1 MTIRLAIVND
11 YEVVVHG
18 LASMLRSYS
27 DRIEV
32 VEVDANAHP
41 VSAVDIALFDTF
53 AQSFRDRE
61 RIARLVRDPRIGKVV
76 VYTWSADDPSVGQT
90 RVPGI
95 SAYVSKRL
103 AAADLV
109 DRAREDATPASRCG
123 CTTPGRGPLV
133 GGDWPG
139 REEGLTAR
147 ESEVLSLITQGYS
160 NNDIVETTMLSI
172 NSIKSYIRSAY
183 RKIGVTSRSRA
194 ILWGI
199 DHGFQPDRAR
209 LTRRAAV
216 ARRSLTSRG
225 GAPWHRQPAATA
237 ATSRRT
243 KRLDRNWNELLQELR
258 ITQTG
263 LQLLSGFLLTLA
275 FTQVFGGLDDRQ
287 KALYLALVVIAGVAV
302 GLNLMPMMMHRR
314 VFGEH
319 VKGACGEV
327 GHVVAQ
333 MRDGRH
339 RGPRGG
345 DGDPDLLGRRQ
356 LDRRHRRG
364 GVPRGRAGRAARRS
378 PVASR
383 SGAVNRLHCSA
394 ARPALTRG

>member
-1 MTIRLAIVND
+1 MPIRLAIVND

-18 LASMLRSYS
+18 LAAMLRTYA
-27 DRIEV
+27 DRVEV

-41 VSAVDIALFDTF
+41 SSSVDIALFDTF

-61 RIARLVRDPRIGKVV
+61 RIARLVQDPRIGKVV
-76 VYTWSADDPSVGQT
+76 VYTWTADDPGVANT

-103 AAADLV
+103 AASELV
-109 DRAREDATPASRCG
+109 AALERIHAGEPVRLHDAG
-123 CTTPGRGPLV
+123 HGPLV

-209 LTRRAAV
+209 LSGDQLSAG
-216 ARRSLTSRG
+216 AR
-225 GAPWHRQPAATA
+225 
-237 ATSRRT
+237 
-243 KRLDRNWNELLQELR
+243 
-258 ITQTG
+258 
-263 LQLLSGFLLTLA
+263 
-275 FTQVFGGLDDRQ
+275 
-287 KALYLALVVIAGVAV
+287 
-302 GLNLMPMMMHRR
+302 
-314 VFGEH
+314 
-319 VKGACGEV
+319 
-327 GHVVAQ
+327 
-333 MRDGRH
+333 
-339 RGPRGG
+339 
-345 DGDPDLLGRRQ
+345 
-356 LDRRHRRG
+356 
-364 GVPRGRAGRAARRS
+364 
-378 PVASR
+378 
-383 SGAVNRLHCSA
+383 
-394 ARPALTRG
+394 

>member
-32 VEVDANAHP
+32 VEVDANTHP
-41 VSAVDIALFDTF
+41 ASEVDIALFDTF

-61 RIARLVRDPRIGKVV
+61 RISRLVSDPRIGKVV

-109 DRAREDATPASRCG
+109 TALEHVHAGDPVRLHDS
-123 CTTPGRGPLV
+123 GRGPLV

-199 DHGFQPDRAR
+199 DHGFQPDRSRMLGDDLANEAR
-209 LTRRAAV
+209 
-216 ARRSLTSRG
+216 
-225 GAPWHRQPAATA
+225 
-237 ATSRRT
+237 
-243 KRLDRNWNELLQELR
+243 
-258 ITQTG
+258 
-263 LQLLSGFLLTLA
+263 
-275 FTQVFGGLDDRQ
+275 
-287 KALYLALVVIAGVAV
+287 
-302 GLNLMPMMMHRR
+302 
-314 VFGEH
+314 
-319 VKGACGEV
+319 
-327 GHVVAQ
+327 
-333 MRDGRH
+333 
-339 RGPRGG
+339 
-345 DGDPDLLGRRQ
+345 
-356 LDRRHRRG
+356 
-364 GVPRGRAGRAARRS
+364 
-378 PVASR
+378 
-383 SGAVNRLHCSA
+383 
-394 ARPALTRG
+394 

>member
-18 LASMLRSYS
+18 LAAMLRSYS

-32 VEVDANAHP
+32 VEADAGAHP
-41 VSAVDIALFDTF
+41 ESQVDIALFDTF

-61 RIARLVRDPRIGKVV
+61 RIARLVSDPRVGKVV
-76 VYTWSADDPSVGQT
+76 VYTWSADDPAVGQT

-95 SAYVSKRL
+95 AAYISKRL

-109 DRAREDATPASRCG
+109 AALERVHDGDPVRLHDS
-123 CTTPGRGPLV
+123 GRGPLV

-199 DHGFQPDRAR
+199 DHGFQPDRTR
-209 LTRRAAV
+209 LTGDDLAD
-216 ARRSLTSRG
+216 SLR
-225 GAPWHRQPAATA
+225 
-237 ATSRRT
+237 
-243 KRLDRNWNELLQELR
+243 
-258 ITQTG
+258 
-263 LQLLSGFLLTLA
+263 
-275 FTQVFGGLDDRQ
+275 
-287 KALYLALVVIAGVAV
+287 
-302 GLNLMPMMMHRR
+302 
-314 VFGEH
+314 
-319 VKGACGEV
+319 
-327 GHVVAQ
+327 
-333 MRDGRH
+333 
-339 RGPRGG
+339 
-345 DGDPDLLGRRQ
+345 
-356 LDRRHRRG
+356 
-364 GVPRGRAGRAARRS
+364 
-378 PVASR
+378 
-383 SGAVNRLHCSA
+383 
-394 ARPALTRG
+394 